1 MVSKNPTAKLLQ
13 NHMVKWLLPSIQ
25 IHGPM
30 AKKTTP
36 CSRCLEVFLGN
47 LQRVPHNKPQSLS
60 NHKIILR
67 HAFDPLQKHQRKT
80 GGTCNWGKSSAS
92 EKKKKKHISELVWLK
107 TPFFGGWND
116 WNYCRTVKETAKM
129 CRGFGQVAQHHKTLI
144 PFIECLGKLYSR

>member
-13 NHMVKWLLPSIQ
+13 NHMVKWLLQSIQ

-47 LQRVPHNKPQSLS
+47 LQRVPHNKPQSES

-67 HAFDPLQKHQRKT
+67 HAFDPLPNGKQEAPAT
-80 GGTCNWGKSSAS
+80 GAKVPPR
-92 EKKKKKHISELVWLK
+92 KKKTHFRTDLVA

-116 WNYCRTVKETAKM
+116 WNYCRTVKKTGKM
-129 CRGFGQVAQHHKTLI
+129 YGGFGQVAQHHKTVV
-144 PFIECLGKLYSR
+144 PFVESLGKLYSR

>member
-13 NHMVKWLLPSIQ
+13 NHMVKWLLQSIQ

-47 LQRVPHNKPQSLS
+47 LQRVPHNKPQSES

-67 HAFDPLQKHQRKT
+67 HAFDPLPNGKQEAPATGAKVPPRKKKNT
-80 GGTCNWGKSSAS
+80 FQNWFGCNTFLWGMKWLKLLPDSEENRKDVWGFWTSGSAS
-92 EKKKKKHISELVWLK
+92 QNA
-107 TPFFGGWND
+107 G
-116 WNYCRTVKETAKM
+116 TVCWIFRQTI
-129 CRGFGQVAQHHKTLI
+129 Q
-144 PFIECLGKLYSR
+144 